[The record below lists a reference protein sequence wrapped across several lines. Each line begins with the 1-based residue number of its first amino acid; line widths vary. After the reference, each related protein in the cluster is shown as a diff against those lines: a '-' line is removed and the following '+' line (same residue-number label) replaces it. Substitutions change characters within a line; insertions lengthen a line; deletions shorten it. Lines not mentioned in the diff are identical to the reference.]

1 MSPASVSVVTICRD
15 GVRDARRLVRSV
27 QEQAVDVPVEI
38 VVVDDGS
45 REPVADVLRG
55 LEGPAEL
62 HVVRREGTGNRAA
75 ARNAGVAVSS
85 GELLVLV
92 DADQEAP
99 PGWLQDHVRW
109 HRAVPG
115 LLLNGHRRHR
125 SVADGAEW
133 RPEVRERVTAVFSHN
148 YARIAVAWYLQFS
161 CNLSLP
167 ADAYRT
173 LGGFDEDYQGW
184 GLEDTDLGYR
194 AHRDGLAIAHS
205 THAWTWDHHH
215 VVRFDA
221 ARVREWQRNRA
232 VFLVKHPEPEAQA
245 VRLVENYPQRTDVP
259 RGHAWL
265 DSFLAMDRHV
275 RTLRGDGPLAAPRA
289 TLTVLDAD
297 DAEHARTE
305 IARGAHVRVVDAV
318 ARSGLDVDA
327 FRAGSRVEYA
337 PLGPQGDAWRS

>member
-15 GVRDARRLVRSV
+15 GIRDARRLVRSV
-27 QEQAVDVPVEI
+27 QEQVVDVPVEI

-45 REPVADVLRG
+45 DEPVADVLRDLG
-55 LEGPAEL
+55 GPAEV
-62 HVVRREGTGNRAA
+62 HVVRREGDGNRAA
-75 ARNAGVAVSS
+75 ARNAGAAVAS
-85 GELLVLV
+85 GDLLVLV

-109 HRAVPG
+109 HRAAPG
-115 LLLNGHRRHR
+115 ILLNGHRRHR
-125 SVADGAEW
+125 SPADGTAW
-133 RPEVRERVTAVFSHN
+133 RPEVRERVTAVYSHN
-148 YARIAVAWYLQFS
+148 YARIAAAWYLQFS

-167 ADAYRT
+167 VDAYRA
-173 LGGFDEDYQGW
+173 LGGFDDDYRGW

-194 AHRDGLAIAHS
+194 AHRAGLAIAHS
-205 THAWTWDHHH
+205 TRAWTWDHHH
-215 VVRFDA
+215 VVRFDPD
-221 ARVREWQRNRA
+221 RVREWQRNRA

-275 RTLRGDGPLAAPRA
+275 RALREAVPLASPRT
-289 TLTVLDAD
+289 TLTVLDAA
-297 DAEHARTE
+297 DAEHARAE
-305 IARGAHVRVVDAV
+305 IARGSAVRVVDAV
-318 ARSGLDVDA
+318 AGSGLDVEA
-327 FRAGSRVEYA
+327 FRAGSAVEYV